1 MQEKNFVQRNLGW
14 IIPAGIILILVLW
27 TVSVYNRLVSQN
39 VAIDAQWAQIENQLQ
54 RRFDLIP
61 NLVNTVKGVANQE
74 QEVFGAIAEART
86 RYSGATTPDQ
96 RALAAGQVESALGR
110 LLVITENYPQLQSSQ
125 AFRDLMVQLEGTE
138 NRISVERMNY
148 NNQVKVL
155 NADIRRI
162 PALFFARLFG
172 ITERE
177 YFEVSEEAQQN
188 PMVDFKN

>member
-155 NADIRRI
+155 NADIRRV